1 MPRSRLTI
9 AALATAGVAV
19 LSACSPS
26 SQQSASTAPPAAT
39 SASGTSAA
47 TPVKPPLLDPTAVDI
62 SAPEQVAEAVAIA
75 SVTWD
80 TTVHGSE
87 YDAIRSVDALLTA
100 ELAAA
105 YAPVS
110 GEGKAASDPMWAT
123 ARDLDAYNIPDVRT
137 AQANHHAPPD
147 TATTI
152 YRTYDA
158 TWTWHGT
165 GGEMIHDPRTRYL
178 YLTIALQPD
187 GRWLVSSF
195 DVADI

>member
-9 AALATAGVAV
+9 AALAAAGVAV

-26 SQQSASTAPPAAT
+26 SQQSASTASAVT

-47 TPVKPPLLDPTAVDI
+47 PVKSPLLDPASVDT
-62 SAPEQVAEAVAIA
+62 SAPEQVAEAVAIT

-87 YDAIRSVDALLTA
+87 YDAIRSIDVLLTPQ
-100 ELAAA
+100 LAAA

-110 GEGKAASDPMWAT
+110 GEGKAASDPTWAT
-123 ARDLDAYNIPDVRT
+123 ARDLAAYNVPDVRT
-137 AQANHHAPPD
+137 AQTNHHAPPD

-152 YRTYDA
+152 YRAYDA

-165 GGEMIHDPRTRYL
+165 GGESIHDPRTRYL
-178 YLTIALQPD
+178 YLTITLQPD

-195 DVADI
+195 DIADI